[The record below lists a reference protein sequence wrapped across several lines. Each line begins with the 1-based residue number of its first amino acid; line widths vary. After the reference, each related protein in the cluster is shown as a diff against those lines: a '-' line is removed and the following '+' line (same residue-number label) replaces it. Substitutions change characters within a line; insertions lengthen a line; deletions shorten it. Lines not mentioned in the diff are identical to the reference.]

1 MKFNEKLVLNAY
13 LLSLFGVSSFEELA
27 KDLKDSRLEA
37 LDENDNSL
45 FYHELKDKLIS
56 THKVISDDKLL
67 EYDENIVRHTKSM
80 GRDIKWKYFQY
91 LSLLFVEIYLDKYF
105 EDKEQLLL
113 DLNVYLNEFN
123 GTIDKKEKLADYN
136 ETELNKLA
144 LYNATGSGKTLLLQI
159 NLLQFNHY
167 AKDKIKINKTVLI
180 TPNEGLSNQ
189 HLEEFK
195 ASNIEA
201 EIFSKDSKGLFESN
215 AIEIIEIT
223 KLGDE
228 NGDKTVA
235 VDSFEDNNLVF
246 IDEGHRGSSGD
257 KWKTNR
263 DKLSAKGFAFE
274 YSATFAQ
281 AINSASG
288 AKQKELENEYAK
300 AIIFDYSYK
309 YFYNDGYGKD
319 YSILNLT
326 EDTDEI
332 KQTYLTASL
341 LSFYQQLKI
350 FENLKTT
357 LKPYLIEKP
366 LMVFVGSSV
375 NAVRTESKKQVS
387 DVVDVL
393 LFLNQFINNRA
404 ESIANINKIMSF
416 DSGLNKKDGSD
427 IFAKKFEYLEYIK
440 LAYKM
445 DAIVMFDDILN
456 IIFNASSGML
466 HIENLKGVDGEIAL
480 RVGENTPF
488 GVINVGD
495 SDSLVKLCEASG
507 MNIAS
512 RDFASSLFKTIN
524 NTSSNLNILI
534 GSKKFSEGWSSWR
547 VSTMGL
553 MNIGKKEGSQ
563 IIQLFGRGV
572 RLKGYEYCLKRSRAI
587 KGKELERKY
596 QAVETLNIFG
606 LQANYM
612 KEFKA
617 YLKEEGVPTDERVEF
632 VLPLIYDK
640 NYKTKKLKVLDLQ
653 EGKDFKREVKL
664 DLEYCDTSAIN
675 KKVVLSLY
683 RQVDMLES
691 ESRGGDKLELN
702 SEILQAEHLSFIN
715 IDNLFF
721 ALQQFKNEKGWSNI
735 NISKIAIDDLINRTD
750 WYRLFIPSDDMKVNS
765 FKNLTQFETIMT
777 TLLKKYMKSFYEY
790 KKSEWESQFLEYRE
804 LDEIK
809 DKANLVDSYTI
820 TVEDNETE
828 LIGRLKAL
836 RTMLESGVIDD
847 AELHRLSKKDF
858 KAFSFDKHLYNPLVF
873 KDKGETALQI
883 KPIELNDGEKDFV
896 EDLDAYLKRNAT
908 NYQDT
913 EMFLLR
919 NQSKTGLG
927 FFTEGNFYPDFIMW
941 IKKDE
946 KQYISF
952 IDPKGIRNSNPTDD
966 PKINLAITIKDIE
979 SVLADTNTILNS
991 FIVSNTALR
1000 DINKLHT
1007 HFTYEFFEDKNVLFQ
1022 NYDKN
1027 GYIGK
1032 MFDRILKFHNS

>member
-1 MKFNEKLVLNAY
+1 MKFNEKFVLNSY
-13 LLSLFGVSSFEELA
+13 LLSLFGVGSFEELA
-27 KDLKDSRLEA
+27 KDLKASRLEA

-45 FYHELKDKLIS
+45 FYHELKDKLVS
-56 THKVISDDKLL
+56 THKIISDDKLL

-113 DLNVYLNEFN
+113 DLNVYLKEFN
-123 GTIDKKEKLADYN
+123 GTIDKKEKLTEYD

-159 NLLQFNHY
+159 NLLQFSHY
-167 AKDKIKINKTVLI
+167 AKGKIKINKTVLI

-263 DKLSAKGFAFE
+263 DKLSANGFAFE

-319 YSILNLT
+319 YSILNLS
-326 EDTDEI
+326 EDSETI

-350 FENLKTT
+350 YENSKTM

-375 NAVRTESKKQVS
+375 NAVRTESKRQVS

-393 LFLNQFINNRA
+393 LFIDEFIKNRS
-404 ESIANINKIMSF
+404 ESIHNIDKIKSL

-427 IFAKKFEYLEYIK
+427 IFANKFSFLEHSK
-440 LAYKM
+440 LNATQ
-445 DAIVMFDDILN
+445 MFDDILN
-456 IIFNASSGML
+456 TIFNASSGVL

-480 RVGENTPF
+480 RIGENEYF

-495 SDSLVKLCEASG
+495 SDSLTKLCEANGIS
-507 MNIAS
+507 IAS
-512 RDFASSLFKTIN
+512 RDFSSSLFKTIN
-524 NTSSNLNILI
+524 DTTSNLNILI

-572 RLKGYEYCLKRSRAI
+572 RLKGYDFCLKRSRAI
-587 KGKELERKY
+587 SGKELEKKY

-606 LQANYM
+606 LKADYM
-612 KEFKA
+612 KAFKD
-617 YLKEEGVPTDERVEF
+617 YLKDEGVPTDERVEF
-632 VLPLIYDK
+632 VLPLIYDES
-640 NYKTKKLKVLDLQ
+640 YKTKKLKVLDLQ
-653 EGKDFKREVKL
+653 EGKDFKKEVKL
-664 DLEYCDTSAIN
+664 DLEYSDTSAIS

-691 ESRGGDKLELN
+691 QSRGGDKLVLN
-702 SEILQAEHLSFIN
+702 SEILQKEHLSFVS

-721 ALQQFKNEKGWSNI
+721 ALQQFKNEKGWSNL
-735 NISKIAIDDLINRTD
+735 NISKSDIEDLLGRND
-750 WYRLFIPSDDMKVNS
+750 WYKLYIPSDDMKVSS
-765 FKNLTQFETIMT
+765 FKNLANFETIMI

-790 KKSEWESQFLEYRE
+790 KKSEWESQYLEYRE
-804 LDEIK
+804 LDETR
-809 DKANLVDSYTI
+809 DTANLIDNYTI
-820 TVEDNETE
+820 TVEDKETE
-828 LIGRLKAL
+828 LIGRLEAL
-836 RTMLESGVIDD
+836 KTMLESGAIDD

-858 KAFSFDKHLYNPLVF
+858 RAFTFDKHLYNPLVF

-896 EDLDAYLKRNAT
+896 EDLDGYLKRNAPK
-908 NYQDT
+908 YEDT
-913 EMFLLR
+913 EIYLLR

-952 IDPKGIRNSNPTDD
+952 IDPKGLVNLNTKND
-966 PKINLAITIKDIE
+966 PKINLSVKIKEIE
-979 SVLADTNTILNS
+979 EKLNDEDVILNS
-991 FIVSNTALR
+991 FIVSATPYGVIKWVQDTLEQSE
-1000 DINKLHT
+1000 L
-1007 HFTYEFFEDKNVLFQ
+1007 EDKNVLFQ
-1022 NYDKN
+1022 QDDKN
-1027 GYIGK
+1027 GYVGK
-1032 MFDRILKFHNS
+1032 MFDRILG

>member
-1 MKFNEKLVLNAY
+1 MKFNEKLVLNSY
-13 LLSLFGVSSFEELA
+13 LLSLLGVENFEELA
-27 KDLKDSRLEA
+27 KDLKASRLEE

-45 FYHELKDKLIS
+45 FYHELKDKLVS
-56 THKVISDDKLL
+56 THKIISDDKLQ
-67 EYDENIVRHTKSM
+67 EYDENIVRHTKTM
-80 GRDIKWKYFQY
+80 GRGIKWKYFQY
-91 LSLLFVEIYLDKYF
+91 LSLLFIEIYLDKYF
-105 EDKEQLLL
+105 DDKEQLLE
-113 DLNVYLNEFN
+113 DLNIYLREFN
-123 GTIDKKEKLADYN
+123 TDIDKKEKLTEYN

-144 LYNATGSGKTLLLQI
+144 LYNATGSGKTLLLQMNI
-159 NLLQFNHY
+159 LQFNHY
-167 AKDKIKINKTVLI
+167 AKGKIKINKTVLI

-201 EIFSKDSKGLFESN
+201 EIFDKNRQNTLVNS
-215 AIEIIEIT
+215 AIEIIETT

-228 NGDKTVA
+228 TKDKTIA

-246 IDEGHRGSSGD
+246 IDEGHNGVKGEVR
-257 KWKTNR
+257 KENR
-263 DKLSAKGFAFE
+263 DKLSENGFAFE

-281 AINSASG
+281 AINSAAG
-288 AKQKELENEYAK
+288 TKKKELENEYTK

-319 YSILNLT
+319 YSILNLS
-326 EDTDEI
+326 EDSDDI
-332 KQTYLTASL
+332 KQTYLTAAL
-341 LSFYQQLKI
+341 LSFYQQMKI
-350 FENLKTT
+350 YESSKTT

-393 LFLNQFINNRA
+393 LFIDEFIKSKS
-404 ESIANINKIMSF
+404 ESIANIDKIMSF
-416 DSGLNKKDGSD
+416 DSGLRNSKGVD
-427 IFAKKFEYLEYIK
+427 IFENKFSFLENTK
-440 LAYKM
+440 LNA
-445 DAIVMFDDILN
+445 AQLFDDMLN
-456 IIFNASSGML
+456 LIFNATNGTL

-480 RVGENTPF
+480 RIGENEYF

-495 SDSLVKLCEASG
+495 SQSLVKLCEANG
-507 MNIAS
+507 MSIAS
-512 RDFASSLFKTIN
+512 RDFSSSLFKTIN
-524 NTSSNLNILI
+524 DTTSNLNILV

-572 RLKGYEYCLKRSRAI
+572 RLKGYDFCLKRSRAI
-587 KGKELERKY
+587 RGKELMRKY

-606 LQANYM
+606 LKADYM
-612 KEFKA
+612 KAFKD
-617 YLKEEGVPTDERVEF
+617 YLKDEGVPTDERVEF

-640 NYKTKKLKVLDLQ
+640 SYKTKKLKVLDLQ
-653 EGKDFKREVKL
+653 VGKNYKKEVKL
-664 DLEYCDTSAIN
+664 DLEYSDIRGIS

-683 RQVDMLES
+683 KQVDILES
-691 ESRGGDKLELN
+691 ESRTGNKYDLN
-702 SEILQAEHLSFIN
+702 SEILDKVHLSFMS
-715 IDNLFF
+715 IDNIFF
-721 ALQQFKNEKGWSNI
+721 ALQQFKNEKSWSNL
-735 NISKIAIDDLINRTD
+735 NISKDDVNDLINRND
-750 WYRLFIPSDDMKVNS
+750 WYKLFIPSDDMKVSS
-765 FKNLTQFETIMT
+765 FKNISNFEQIMI

-804 LDEIK
+804 LDETK
-809 DKANLVDSYTI
+809 DTSNLIDNYTI
-820 TVEDNETE
+820 TVEDKEIE
-828 LIGRLKAL
+828 LIERLEAL

-858 KAFSFDKHLYNPLVF
+858 KAFRFDKHLYNPLVF
-873 KDKGETALQI
+873 KDRGETALQI

-896 EDLDAYLKRNAT
+896 EDLDSYLKRNGST
-908 NYQDT
+908 YEDT
-913 EMFLLR
+913 EIYLLR

-952 IDPKGIRNSNPTDD
+952 IDPKGIRNLNPSND
-966 PKINLAITIKDIE
+966 PKINLSKKIKEIE
-979 SVLADTNTILNS
+979 NNLGDTNIILNS
-991 FIVSNTALR
+991 FIVSNTSYN
-1000 DINKLHT
+1000 DILDLHNNISL
-1007 HFTYEFFEDKNVLFQ
+1007 EELEDKNVLFQ
-1022 NYDKN
+1022 QDDKN

-1032 MFDRILKFHNS
+1032 MFSKVLS